1 MSFPL
6 PTGAP
11 LGGPPG
17 GPNGAGHDQ
26 WWAAMLAAAPAHM
39 LHQAMS
45 IAQTGC
51 ATALPAVDVCTQRV
65 HPLQQDRGSSSMLP
79 PRSVPVHATAPQTKL
94 PSPTPDDGP
103 DEEDCSSNG
112 GNHGASPTE
121 QATTADAFEQ
131 PEETVREQD
140 RFLPIANVAKVMTR
154 QLSSYGHAKIAHDAK
169 MAMQET
175 VTEVIC
181 FIMSEANDQAVRD
194 KRKTVTGLDI
204 ANTTRAMDLRGFYE
218 PLSLALEFLQP
229 VKRRRGKSS
238 EDDPG
243 GKKRRRCR
251 VSDEEYERL
260 RLAKM
265 AHHQPCHQPAF
276 PLLPAK
282 DDAVRP
288 TRGVVIASPAV
299 QFAVHHQQLNDAR
312 SSVGNAAPQRAV
324 PSSVVEPSQPWI
336 CPAC

>member
-6 PTGAP
+6 PIGAP
-11 LGGPPG
+11 PGGLG

-26 WWAAMLAAAPAHM
+26 WWATMLAAAPTHM

-45 IAQTGC
+45 IAQAGR
-51 ATALPAVDVCTQRV
+51 AAASPAVDVCTQRV

-79 PRSVPVHATAPQTKL
+79 PRSVPVHATAPQIKL

-103 DEEDCSSNG
+103 DKEDCSSNG
-112 GNHGASPTE
+112 SNHGASPTE
-121 QATTADAFEQ
+121 QARTADAFEQ

-154 QLSSYGHAKIAHDAK
+154 QLSSFGHAKIAHDAK

-204 ANTTRAMDLRGFYE
+204 ANTTRAMGEQPRHTTICV
-218 PLSLALEFLQP
+218 PLSTIPL
-229 VKRRRGKSS
+229 
-238 EDDPG
+238 PG
-243 GKKRRRCR
+243 L
-251 VSDEEYERL
+251 V
-260 RLAKM
+260 M
-265 AHHQPCHQPAF
+265 
-276 PLLPAK
+276 
-282 DDAVRP
+282 
-288 TRGVVIASPAV
+288 
-299 QFAVHHQQLNDAR
+299 
-312 SSVGNAAPQRAV
+312 
-324 PSSVVEPSQPWI
+324 
-336 CPAC
+336 